1 MRLGLARRLRRGDR
15 GLSHGRDD
23 RCGVRPS
30 HVELRVRVG
39 GGRARV
45 TRVRSLEL
53 RLVAIP
59 LVRPFRTS
67 FGEST
72 EKVCVIAR
80 VETEDALGWGE
91 CVSDVEPNF
100 SEEWNDGAWNMIRDF
115 LAPAMFAAG
124 DVDVERLGSVFAFVR
139 GNPMAK
145 ATLENAVLDAEL
157 RAQGRSLASY
167 LGAVRDRVG
176 CGVSVGI
183 APSTDVLLEQVGGY
197 LAEGY
202 LRIKLKIEPGTDVER
217 VRAVREAYPEI
228 LLSVDANAA
237 YRLTD
242 VEVFRALDEFGLLM
256 VEQPLHHE
264 DLWEHSLLQREIRT
278 DVCLDESIRSAA
290 DARAA
295 IELGSCRIVNI
306 KQGRVG
312 GLLEAKR
319 VHDVAAELGVPV
331 WCGGML
337 ETGIGRSTNLALA
350 ALPNFRLPG
359 DTSATSRYFAEDLT
373 EPLVLEADGTL
384 PVPNGPGIGV
394 DPDQARLEAATRRTE
409 RFEKE

>member
-1 MRLGLARRLRRGDR
+1 M
-15 GLSHGRDD
+15 
-23 RCGVRPS
+23 
-30 HVELRVRVG
+30 
-39 GGRARV
+39 

-72 EKVCVIAR
+72 EKVCVLAR
-80 VETEDALGWGE
+80 VETDDALGWGE

-100 SEEWNDGAWNMIRDF
+100 SEEWNEGAWDVIRDF

-124 DVDVERLGSVFAFVR
+124 DVDAERLGSVFSFVR
-139 GNPMAK
+139 GHPMAK
-145 ATLENAVLDAEL
+145 ATLENAVLDAQL

-167 LGAVRDRVG
+167 LGAVRDRVE

-202 LRIKLKIEPGTDVER
+202 RRIKLKIEPGTDVDR
-217 VRAVREAYPEI
+217 VRAVRETHPEI

-319 VHDVAAELGVPV
+319 VHDVASELGVPV

-394 DPDQARLEAATRRTE
+394 DPDPERLEAATRRTE